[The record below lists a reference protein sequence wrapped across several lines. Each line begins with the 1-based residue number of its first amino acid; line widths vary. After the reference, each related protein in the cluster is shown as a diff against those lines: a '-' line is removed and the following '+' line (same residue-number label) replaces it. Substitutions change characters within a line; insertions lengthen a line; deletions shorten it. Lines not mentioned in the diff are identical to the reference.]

1 MLIRNCRNQITIY
14 IFKLCTS
21 DQMTSHVAKIV
32 EIVGSSEK
40 SWHDAA
46 QVAVDEAKKT
56 VRGIK
61 GLEVQDMTAKVD
73 PNTGNITQYR
83 VCVKLAFGIEH

>member
-14 IFKLCTS
+14 ILKLCSS

>member
-14 IFKLCTS
+14 IFKLCSS

-73 PNTGNITQYR
+73 PNTGNIDNKAR
-83 VCVKLAFGIEH
+83 